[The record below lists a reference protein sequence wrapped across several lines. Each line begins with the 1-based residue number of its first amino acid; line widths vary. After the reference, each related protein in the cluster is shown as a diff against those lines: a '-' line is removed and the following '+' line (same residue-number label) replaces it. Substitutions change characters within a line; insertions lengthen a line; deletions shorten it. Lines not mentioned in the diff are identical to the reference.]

1 MLGRGARR
9 SRFQSEVGVL
19 LSMTGYG
26 EARFQSERLSVSLEL
41 RALNNRYLKVT
52 VRAPEPYNLLEP
64 EFEKLVRRI
73 IRRGTILVS
82 LHCERQHS
90 REDFRVNATALRSYL
105 DQLRALQG
113 ELGLGKFSGEA
124 LLGQALVLPGVV
136 AEPGNSSFNA
146 EEEWPTFERVL
157 GEALTRLQTMRQE
170 EGQAMAQE
178 LLVYRD
184 QIAAELGRIRERS
197 PGVVVAYRDRLHDRV
212 RKLLTELDVDID
224 RSDLIKEVAIFAER
238 SDIAEEAVRLAS
250 HLEQFQEIMNE
261 PESPGRKL
269 EFLTQEMF
277 REANTIG
284 SKASDV
290 EISRHVV
297 EIKGILEKIREL
309 VQNVE

>member
-1 MLGRGARR
+1 
-9 SRFQSEVGVL
+9 
-19 LSMTGYG
+19 MTGYG
-26 EARFQSERLSVSLEL
+26 EARFQSDRFSLSLEL

-64 EFEKLVRRI
+64 EFEKQIRRAV
-73 IRRGTILVS
+73 RRGTVLLN
-82 LHCERQHS
+82 LHCHRQS
-90 REDFRVNATALRSYL
+90 AASDFQVNAVALRSYL

-113 ELGLGKFSGEA
+113 ELGLDKVSGEG
-124 LLGQALVLPGVV
+124 LLAQALALPGVI
-136 AEPGNSSFNA
+136 AEPGNSNFSA
-146 EEEWPTFERVL
+146 QEEWPTFERVL
-157 GEALTRLQTMRQE
+157 GEALERLQSMRQE
-170 EGQAMAQE
+170 EGRAMAQE
-178 LLVYRD
+178 LLSYRD
-184 QIAAELGRIRERS
+184 QIARELAQIRDRA
-197 PGVVVAYRDRLHDRV
+197 PGVVETYRERLHERV
-212 RKLLTELDVDID
+212 RKLLTELDVEID
-224 RSDLIKEVAIFAER
+224 RSDLIKEVSIFAER
-238 SDIAEEAVRLAS
+238 SDIAEEVVRLAS
-250 HLEQFQEIMNE
+250 HLDQFQEIMGE